1 MNFPPIALNCI
12 KAYDIRGKLD
22 ELTPSVVY
30 RLGRA
35 FAQYLNPAQ
44 DPSLVIVVGADVRQS
59 SQSLKDALI
68 DGICDAG
75 TSVMDLGMT
84 GTEEV
89 YFAVPHHHAIGG
101 IEVTASHNPIDY
113 NGLKLVKE
121 DARPVGLETGLNDIK
136 AIAEQGDF
144 KDAPHRGSLCQHT
157 DKSAYI
163 AHLMGYINCQ
173 NIAPLKI
180 VVNCG
185 NGAAAPVVDLLE
197 KALHD
202 CGAPVSFVK
211 LHHEPDPTFP
221 NGIPN
226 PMLPQNRTPTSQAV
240 LAHKADFAI
249 AFDGD
254 FDRCFFFDETG
265 GFLDSTYMVGLLAQA
280 FLQKQAGQTI
290 VYDGRCIFS
299 TQHSIA
305 QADGVGVVSKSG
317 HSYIKQTMRKH
328 NAVYGGE
335 LSAHHYFRDFHYCD
349 SGMIVWL
356 LVLELVSKTG
366 KSLGQLVGEQMK
378 HYPILG
384 EQNFVLSVHA
394 QDLMDALKDHAHS
407 FDTSTP
413 VIDTQDGLS
422 VCFEHWRFNV
432 RASNTEPLLRLNA
445 ESLGDSALLEQ
456 KSTQISAW
464 LMAHGATPA

>member
-35 FAQYLNPAQ
+35 FAQYLNPTQ

-59 SQSLKDALI
+59 SQSLKEAVI
-68 DGICDAG
+68 NGICDAG
-75 TSVMDLGMT
+75 TSVIDLGMT

-89 YFAVPHHHAIGG
+89 YFAVPHHNAIGG

-121 DARPVGLETGLNDIK
+121 GARPIGLETGLTDIK
-136 AIAEQGDF
+136 TIAEQGNF
-144 KDAPHRGSLCQHT
+144 KDAPRGSCTANT

-163 AHLMGYINCQ
+163 AHLMGYISCQ
-173 NIAPLKI
+173 NLAPLKV

-185 NGAAAPVVDLLE
+185 NGAAAPVIDRLE
-197 KALHD
+197 QALHA
-202 CGAPVSFVK
+202 CHAPVQFIK
-211 LHHEPDPTFP
+211 LHHDPDPTFP

-226 PMLPQNRTPTSQAV
+226 PMLPQNRVPTSQAV
-240 LAHKADFAI
+240 LAHKADFGI

-265 GFLDSTYMVGLLAQA
+265 GFVDSTYMVGLLAQA

-290 VYDGRCIFS
+290 VYDGRCVFS
-299 TQHSIA
+299 TEHSIA
-305 QADGVGVVSKSG
+305 QAGGVGVLSKSG
-317 HSYIKQTMRKH
+317 HSYIKQTMREH
-328 NAVYGGE
+328 NAIYGGE
-335 LSAHHYFRDFHYCD
+335 LSAHHYFRDFNYCD

-356 LVLELVSKTG
+356 LVLELISKTG
-366 KSLGQLVGEQMK
+366 KSLGALVGEQMQ

-384 EQNFVLSVHA
+384 EQNFVLSVNA
-394 QDLMDALKDHAHS
+394 QTLMDKLKNHLEMLDTGTPDIDHL
-407 FDTSTP
+407 
-413 VIDTQDGLS
+413 DGLS
-422 VCFEHWRFNV
+422 VCFGDWRFNV

-445 ESLGDSALLEQ
+445 ESLGDRALLEQ
-456 KSTQISAW
+456 KASKLRAW
-464 LMAHGATPA
+464 LIANGATPA